1 MVGLF
6 PSQATIRESLLPT
19 SPFYKPEPAPAPH
32 PQKRPIFSA
41 WSAADTV
48 KDKAQQLG
56 SEAQKEYEKASSKAQ
71 AKAGKIELYSGK
83 YYAACT
89 VGGILACVSDHA
101 TAEMLPLTINRVPP
115 TPP

>member
-6 PSQATIRESLLPT
+6 PTSTAIAQAMMPT
-19 SPFYKPEPAPAPH
+19 SPYYKPAPEPTPH

-48 KDKAQQLG
+48 KDKAVELG
-56 SEAQKEYEKASSKAQ
+56 DAAGKEYEKASQKAQ
-71 AKAGKIELYSGK
+71 AKAGAIELYSGK

-89 VGGILACVSDHA
+89 VGGILACVSKMIQALSPH
-101 TAEMLPLTINRVPP
+101 
-115 TPP
+115 